1 MWSIMEAALVH
12 LEAAC
17 QKASQRRQL
26 GDSGNRGM
34 VYRKVTYRL
43 YPSAG
48 QAERLQEM
56 LGLHQRLY
64 NTALE
69 ERIRVYRETGKGLSF
84 ADQCKVLT
92 QWRKAVPA
100 LAALNAQSEQVT
112 LKRLHLAFQHFFR
125 RVKNGETPGFP
136 RFKNIHRYPGWGYK
150 TNGDGWKLHMGES
163 GKHGSLYLQSLGNI
177 PIRGKPRTAGKPV
190 TCEVL
195 HKAGRWYASV
205 TLEIE
210 SVHRE
215 RGTDIGAFDWGL
227 ADYLTIVTPNGM
239 ETVANPRH
247 LRNQLAELK
256 RLGQEVSRKIRTAQ
270 QISGKKKGFPVSAS
284 LRRAIQHLACLHAKI
299 ARSRKDFLHQTSAWL
314 ISRFGA
320 LATEILDMVR
330 DGGAR
335 KKGLH
340 REIHAAA
347 PSAFL
352 KMTRTKAEEAGSWY
366 EEAPTR
372 QLKPT
377 QRCHACWK
385 LPDERKK
392 LSDRRHQC
400 PHCGTT
406 CGRDE
411 NAALVL
417 LRWLETRLAGESGSG
432 REPSEVWSGGGFAAM
447 KHKTHA
453 IT

>member
-1 MWSIMEAALVH
+1 MVTEYN
-12 LEAAC
+12 
-17 QKASQRRQL
+17 
-26 GDSGNRGM
+26 GNM
-34 VYRKVTYRL
+34 PNRKVTYRL
-43 YPSAG
+43 YPN
-48 QAERLQEM
+48 AEQEARLQET

-69 ERIRVYRETGKGLSF
+69 ERIRVYKEAGKGLSF

-100 LAALNAQSEQVT
+100 LAGLNAQSEQVT

-150 TNGDGWKLHMGES
+150 THGDGWKLHPSQGASPGENS
-163 GKHGSLYLQSLGNI
+163 AHGKLYLQGLGHI
-177 PIRGKPRTAGKPV
+177 PIRGKARTAGTPV
-190 TCEVL
+190 TCEII

-210 SVHRE
+210 AIQRAC
-215 RGTDIGAFDWGL
+215 GTEMGAFDWGL
-227 ADYLTIVTPNGM
+227 KEFLTVATPQGI

-256 RLGQEVSRKIRTAQ
+256 RLGQEVARKIRMAQ
-270 QISGKKKGFPVSAS
+270 KLSGRQRGFSVSAN
-284 LRRAIQHLACLHAKI
+284 LRRAIQHLARLHAKV
-299 ARSRKDFLHQTSAWL
+299 ARQRKDFMHQASAWL
-314 ISRFGA
+314 VKRFGA
-320 LATEILDMVR
+320 IGTEALAVKNMVHN
-330 DGGAR
+330 GGAH
-335 KKGLH
+335 KKGLN

-347 PSAFL
+347 PATFL

-372 QLKPT
+372 EIKPT

-385 LPDERKK
+385 LPDEKK
-392 LSDRRHQC
+392 TLSDREHQC
-400 PHCGTT
+400 PHCGVT

-417 LRWLETRLAGESGSG
+417 LRWLEMRLAGVSGSG
-432 REPSEVWSGGGFAAM
+432 REPSEMWSGGSFAAM
-447 KHKTHA
+447 KHETHA
-453 IT
+453 IAV